1 MSNEEDVHIDPIE
14 LALLGMKV
22 SVGKDGQAL
31 RNGDPNAEY
40 RLVLRSPTRS
50 GPREQSQRAK
60 DLKTCKGLKS
70 CEFAECAEKAF
81 GKLPRNLEHLK
92 GLCST
97 GLKLV
102 K

>member
-1 MSNEEDVHIDPIE
+1 MSDEEAEEEYINPME

-40 RLVLRSPTRS
+40 KLVLRTPTNGGARSPKALS
-50 GPREQSQRAK
+50 
-60 DLKTCKGLKS
+60 LKACKGLKG
-70 CEFAECAEKAF
+70 CEFAGCAEKAL
-81 GKLPRNLEHLK
+81 GTLPKNLR

-97 GLKLV
+97 SIK
-102 K
+102 KEQKE